1 MEEPR
6 LRCIG
11 VLHSDILSCREAPK
25 NFTESK
31 RVGTL
36 QIYPEFRE
44 GLEGI
49 ATGQTI
55 VVLFWLH
62 KSNRDVLKVHPR
74 GDKSRGL
81 RGVFATRSPVR
92 PNPIAIS
99 ELKVLAVQGNRVKV
113 SGLDILDGTPILDI
127 KKQIGFFGQLWTAL
141 RRMKKSI

>member
-1 MEEPR
+1 MKKADVQF
-6 LRCIG
+6 IG
-11 VLHSDILSCREAPK
+11 VLHGDITSCGDAPK
-25 NFTESK
+25 NFDESE

-36 QIYPEFRE
+36 EIYPAYEE

-62 KSNRDVLKVHPR
+62 QSSRDVLKVYPR
-74 GDKSRGL
+74 GDRSRGL
-81 RGVFATRSPVR
+81 CGVFATRSPIR

-99 ELKVLAVQGNRVKV
+99 ELKVLSIDGNRLEV

-127 KKQIGFFGQLWTAL
+127 KKKI
-141 RRMKKSI
+141 RR